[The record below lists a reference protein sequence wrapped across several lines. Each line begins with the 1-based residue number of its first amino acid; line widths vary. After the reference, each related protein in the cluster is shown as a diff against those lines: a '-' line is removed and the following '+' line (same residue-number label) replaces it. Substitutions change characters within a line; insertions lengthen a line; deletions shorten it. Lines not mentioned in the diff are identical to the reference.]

1 MNKSIYLIFIIIIVF
16 FIIFYL
22 NKILKKNENF
32 LGNNCTT
39 YDGKI
44 GYINNN
50 ICVSNEEKLSKE
62 LTNTL
67 PVITSPTNYTTL
79 YDANNYCNTKLDS
92 TNIASYGMKEVIN
105 NTDGSFRVVCQKNY
119 PKTYIT
125 PNYLNKTSINNSTC
139 ITSFP
144 SVSDIS
150 TYGIKGLILK
160 PNDNTKTQVQAVCS
174 KGYSI
179 TPCLPKKQDFNNWCQ
194 YYTTESQ
201 LNNSTRDAV
210 GVRSL
215 LVGEYNICNNKNEVS
230 AVCSGNNYANIR
242 KINSTVFTDCLPQ
255 NTNFEEECKK
265 KVLLDN
271 TTIYDND
278 GTINYNST
286 SGLKTFAANVDS
298 YDCATNNMRAKC
310 INNNDINNFENND
323 RKNFI
328 QKNNVFSSNPDINQR
343 LYL

>member
-16 FIIFYL
+16 FVIFYL
-22 NKILKKNENF
+22 NKILRNNENF
-32 LGNNCTT
+32 LGDNCTT

-44 GYINNN
+44 GYINNK
-50 ICVSNEEKLSKE
+50 ICVSDEEQLYYGR
-62 LTNTL
+62 TNTL
-67 PVITSPTNYTTL
+67 PVKTSSTSYSTL
-79 YDANNYCNTKLDS
+79 LDANNYCNSLLDS
-92 TNIASYGMKEVIN
+92 TGKNSYGMKEVIN
-105 NTDGSFRVVCQKNY
+105 NSDGSFNVVCQQNY

-125 PNYLNKTSINNSTC
+125 NYLNKTSVNNETC

-144 SVSDIS
+144 KIDDIKS
-150 TYGIKGLILK
+150 YGIKGLIIN
-160 PNDNTKTQVQAVCS
+160 PTDNTQAQAVCS

-201 LNNSTRDAV
+201 LNNSTRDAI
-210 GVRSL
+210 GARSF
-215 LVGEYNICNNKNEVS
+215 LVDEYNICTNKNEMS

-255 NTNFEEECKK
+255 NTNFEKECKK
-265 KVLLDN
+265 KVMLDN
-271 TTIYDND
+271 NTIYNTD
-278 GTINYNST
+278 GSIKNYNST
-286 SGLKTFAANVDS
+286 TGLKTFAANIDS
-298 YDCATNNMRAKC
+298 YDCATKYMRAKC

-328 QKNNVFSSNPDINQR
+328 QGNNIFSSNPDINKK